1 MNNMVYK
8 KKGKS
13 RKKKDRTTTDGEDY
27 FARTKIPRDDEVFGI
42 IEARLGGNKMSVRC
56 SDGKLRIGRVPGKYS
71 RRLWL
76 REGNLV
82 ILKPWSVQ
90 SNERGDIIYSY
101 SNAQRDW
108 LARKNLLPEEF
119 R

>member
-1 MNNMVYK
+1 MANQRGRSNPEEEVV
-8 KKGKS
+8 
-13 RKKKDRTTTDGEDY
+13 
-27 FARTKIPRDDEVFGI
+27 RTKIPEGNEVFGI

-76 REGNLV
+76 REGNLIV
-82 ILKPWSVQ
+82 LKPWSVQ
-90 SNERGDIIYSY
+90 SDIRGDIIYSY
-101 SNAQRDW
+101 SQAQKDW
-108 LARKNLLPEEF
+108 LVRRNLLPEEF